1 MKENTVKSVK
11 VKPAKKSGSKKNI
24 CPKCQDNFTKGM
36 GIGFVLG
43 FAAGSA
49 IVAVIDYLDDK
60 HKESIRIEKGSN
72 ADYYYTT

>member
-1 MKENTVKSVK
+1 MKKTSVKPVK
-11 VKPAKKSGSKKNI
+11 VKPVKKAKKQKNT
-24 CPKCQDNFTKGM
+24 CLKCHDNFTKGM

-72 ADYYYTT
+72 ADYYYTA